1 MKITKSNSIVRFFY
15 QALLTSILF
24 IALLVST
31 AGCERDNDPY
41 ETEEEEYYSDSTG
54 MGSTGGRVVSLD
66 DSLDGDNDDGDY
78 EDGDDDYD
86 DDEDDDD
93 DYDDDDDDDD
103 DDDYD
108 DDSDSTGLG
117 G

>member
-1 MKITKSNSIVRFFY
+1 MKITKSNSMGRFFY

-24 IALLVST
+24 MVLILST
-31 AGCERDNDPY
+31 TGCERDNDPY
-41 ETEEEEYYSDSTG
+41 ETEEEYCSDSTH
-54 MGSTGGRVVSLD
+54 MDSTGGRVVSLN
-66 DSLDGDNDDGDY
+66 DSLDGDY
-78 EDGDDDYD
+78 PDDDHC
-86 DDEDDDD
+86 
-93 DYDDDDDDDD
+93 DDDDDDDDGED

>member
-1 MKITKSNSIVRFFY
+1 MTKSNSIARFFY

-24 IALLVST
+24 LALIVST

-41 ETEEEEYYSDSTG
+41 ETEEEEYCSDSTH
-54 MGSTGGRVVSLD
+54 MDSTGGRVASMD
-66 DSLDGDNDDGDY
+66 DGMEGDY
-78 EDGDDDYD
+78 EDDDHC
-86 DDEDDDD
+86 
-93 DYDDDDDDDD
+93 DDDDDDGYDD
-103 DDDYD
+103 DEDDDYD